1 MIRQEV
7 RKPAVAGQFYPADPA
22 RLRSAVEEYM
32 DSSGVAPAP
41 GRVVALVAPH
51 AGYISSGPTAGHAY
65 ARVKGKTPSRV
76 ILMGSSHRYRIDGA
90 CVFGAG
96 TFETP
101 LGAFPVDEAF
111 AEKIIGD
118 GVSLSNEPHWNEH
131 SLEVHLPF
139 MHVAMGETP
148 IVPVLFGG
156 PPSAWHDDF
165 GAKLATVVEEEDLV
179 VASTD
184 LSHYL
189 SDDQAKEID
198 KATTDAVVA
207 GDCKRFAEG
216 IVDNEF
222 SMCGGAAV
230 AVAMAFAR
238 ERSASERTLLDMRT
252 SAAVAGDYNRVVGY
266 AAITM
271 ERQESS
277 C

>member
-1 MIRQEV
+1 MVRQEV
-7 RKPAVAGQFYPADPA
+7 RKPTVAGQFYPADPA

-32 DSSGVAPAP
+32 DSSGVTPALDQ
-41 GRVVALVAPH
+41 VVALIAPH
-51 AGYISSGPTAGHAY
+51 AGYIYSGPTAGYAY

-101 LGAFPVDEAF
+101 LGPFPIDEAL
-111 AEKIIGD
+111 AKKIVGEE
-118 GVSLSNEPHWNEH
+118 VSLSNEPHWNEH

-139 MHVAMGETP
+139 MHVAMGEAP
-148 IVPVLFGG
+148 IVPILFGG
-156 PPSAWHDDF
+156 PPSGWHDDF
-165 GAKLATVVEEEDLV
+165 GAKLATVAEEGDLV
-179 VASTD
+179 IASTD

-189 SDDQAKEID
+189 SDDRAKEID
-198 KATTDAVVA
+198 RATTDAVVA

-216 IVDNEF
+216 IAQNEF
-222 SMCGGAAV
+222 SMCGAAAV

-238 ERSASERTLLDMRT
+238 ERSASERTLLDLRT

-271 ERQESS
+271 ER
-277 C
+277 